1 MDAKQKMAYSCA
13 LRHKVFTSLCHPR
26 RIPYYQSIVLK
37 MAIFG
42 YNLVPK

>member
-1 MDAKQKMAYSCA
+1 MWQLPYENGCQAEMPA
-13 LRHKVFTSLCHPR
+13 LRHSLHEPLS
-26 RIPYYQSIVLK
+26 PQKDSSIVLK